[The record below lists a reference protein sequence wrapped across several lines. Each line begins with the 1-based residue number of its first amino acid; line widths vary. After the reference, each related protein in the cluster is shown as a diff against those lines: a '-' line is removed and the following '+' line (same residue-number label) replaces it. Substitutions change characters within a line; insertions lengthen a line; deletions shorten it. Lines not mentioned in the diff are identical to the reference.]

1 MTTKVVTHI
10 SGGCVSRIQTNE
22 PDYLDVVIIDWDDA
36 EDDPETMAESRKLQ
50 AEADRD
56 APHDI

>member
-1 MTTKVVTHI
+1 MTTKVVIHI

-36 EDDPETMAESRKLQ
+36 EQNSDIFAENQKLQ

>member
-1 MTTKVVTHI
+1 MTVKVVIHI

-36 EDDPETMAESRKLQ
+36 EQNPDVFAENQKLQ
-50 AEADRD
+50 VEADVS
-56 APHDI
+56 APYDL

>member
-1 MTTKVVTHI
+1 MTTKVVIHI

-36 EDDPETMAESRKLQ
+36 EDDPETMAESQKLQ
-50 AEADRD
+50 VEADRD